1 MNNKARIERISIV
14 GGTGAL
20 GGGLARR
27 WAAAGYRIVIGSRKE
42 AKAVQ
47 AAERLA
53 EQTPAGA
60 FQGLNNLA
68 AAEEG
73 DLVVLTVP
81 FAHHQATL
89 EAIRPGLAGKIL
101 VDTTVPLM
109 PPKVARVQL
118 PPEGSAAVRA
128 RQIVGEDVQ
137 VVSAFQNVAAELM
150 ELDQDIDCDVLVSGD
165 KLDARQTVIELANQ
179 AGFRAWHAGPLVNSA
194 AMEALTSVLIFI
206 NKRYSGSHAGIKVTG
221 ISDQ

>member
-1 MNNKARIERISIV
+1 MNNNAKIESISIV

-27 WAAAGYRIVIGSRKE
+27 WAVAGYRIFIGSRKE

-53 EQTPAGA
+53 GQTPAGA
-60 FQGLNNLA
+60 FHGLNNLA

-101 VDTTVPLM
+101 VDTTVPLV

-128 RQIVGEDVQ
+128 QRIVGEDVQ
-137 VVSAFQNVAAELM
+137 VVSAFQNVAADLM
-150 ELDQDIDCDVLVSGD
+150 ELDQDIDCDVLVSGN
-165 KLDARQTVIELANQ
+165 KLAARQTVIELADQ
-179 AGFRAWHAGPLVNSA
+179 AGFRAWHAGPLANSA